1 MPLVFLMLYS
11 LIPKIQICPAT
22 LITLEIVARC
32 RYYPTT
38 LKPSTTLPP
47 PFSHCKSNHCHTAAF
62 CQKSILEFVARC
74 RWNGK
79 KDFWATLLR
88 TLKNFHPTSVILL
101 HFAGKKINFSLQN
114 LLNWLVC
121 DRILNSAKSCLC
133 FAYSLS
139 IDFCL
144 LVLTIIQHSFFLVS
158 SIQFQMGPWFESWL
172 RRRSLNRKL
181 IFSRSALAWIFWL
194 FWVRNDWIWLVWDR
208 SLKWVTL
215 DFLEKKNEI
224 VMEKKLVK
232 I

>member
-1 MPLVFLMLYS
+1 MSLKWEKRFLGYS
-11 LIPKIQICPAT
+11 
-22 LITLEIVARC
+22 
-32 RYYPTT
+32 PTYFKKT
-38 LKPSTTLPP
+38 
-47 PFSHCKSNHCHTAAF
+47 
-62 CQKSILEFVARC
+62 SIL
-74 RWNGK
+74 
-79 KDFWATLLR
+79 LR
-88 TLKNFHPTSVILL
+88 SYCYILPE
-101 HFAGKKINFSLQN
+101 KKINFSLQN

-133 FAYSLS
+133 FAYYSNSLS

-158 SIQFQMGPWFESWL
+158 SIQFQMGPWFQSWL

-215 DFLEKKNEI
+215 DFLEKKWNCHG
-224 VMEKKLVK
+224 KKTRENLMGVFIFK
-232 I
+232 NN